1 MKDEIKA
8 YAEYLLNLG
17 VVKKPDMPKFDVSAY
32 TESEY
37 LSTIFEINKDYENID
52 EEYLTIKYLKH
63 L

>member
-52 EEYLTIKYLKH
+52 EEYLTIEYLKH